1 MYSTQQSTPFATLQL
16 SNKIQHYL
24 IYIPNS
30 LSGCSDIIQ
39 KEKKKKQQ
47 NLKFQHFPLFRFQQ
61 NKHHN
66 STIFIVNI
74 FFYIS
79 FQYLGL
85 SEKPNRE
92 SKLTKK
98 KKKTIV
104 TSKPVVTLRINRV
117 GLGPTGEPV
126 SRRIRP
132 DQWTLIT
139 TPFHSIFI
147 SSFVLSHT
155 EHPNPTT
162 RIPQLRPYQNRRG
175 FPAIPT
181 IESQSELERARG
193 PRGRSHRQIDR

>member
-66 STIFIVNI
+66 STIFILNI

-98 KKKTIV
+98 KKLSLPPNQLLLCESTGSDSDQPENPLAV
-104 TSKPVVTLRINRV
+104 ESDPTNGPSLR
-117 GLGPTGEPV
+117 
-126 SRRIRP
+126 RRS
-132 DQWTLIT
+132 
-139 TPFHSIFI
+139 TPFSFLA
-147 SSFVLSHT
+147 SS
-155 EHPNPTT
+155 
-162 RIPQLRPYQNRRG
+162 
-175 FPAIPT
+175 
-181 IESQSELERARG
+181 
-193 PRGRSHRQIDR
+193 

>member
-1 MYSTQQSTPFATLQL
+1 MLGSIVYVFNTTINTIRKATIIKQNSTL
-16 SNKIQHYL
+16 SHIHSKFSFWVLRYNTKIK
-24 IYIPNS
+24 I
-30 LSGCSDIIQ
+30 
-39 KEKKKKQQ
+39 KKKKKKQQ

-66 STIFIVNI
+66 STIFILNI

-92 SKLTKK
+92 SKLTK

-181 IESQSELERARG
+181 IES
-193 PRGRSHRQIDR
+193 

>member
-66 STIFIVNI
+66 STIFILNI

-181 IESQSELERARG
+181 IES
-193 PRGRSHRQIDR
+193 